1 MEIKINNI
9 KQKINNKKLY
19 DFLLNYI
26 EKNHCCNIY
35 PNCTHPK
42 FQSDPNV
49 FENENNL
56 ELIKL
61 KKEYFNFLKNMFG
74 KINIIE
80 NKCWIFLTKKNEKI
94 NSIWHNHYNNNL
106 KDLNQI
112 SGLYYVTNTKH
123 GTLFKINKEII
134 EMKPKRNKWYLWESK
149 IMHAPKNSINDV
161 SRMVLATS
169 TCFKIYE

>member
-1 MEIKINNI
+1 
-9 KQKINNKKLY
+9 
-19 DFLLNYI
+19 
-26 EKNHCCNIY
+26 
-35 PNCTHPK
+35 
-42 FQSDPNV
+42 
-49 FENENNL
+49 
-56 ELIKL
+56 
-61 KKEYFNFLKNMFG
+61 MFG